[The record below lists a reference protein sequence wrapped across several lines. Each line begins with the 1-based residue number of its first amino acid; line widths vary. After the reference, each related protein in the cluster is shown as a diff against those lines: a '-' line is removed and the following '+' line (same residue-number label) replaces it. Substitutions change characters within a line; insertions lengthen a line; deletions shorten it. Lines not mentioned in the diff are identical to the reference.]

1 MSGKSNYIVIADDEG
16 VVTAQ
21 RRAVNKPYIN
31 EDEAIQFV
39 MRSLRLG
46 RIQVFG
52 SIEHAPPNAK
62 RMTVYLSNSPD
73 GVGRIGHNYIPLM
86 IEGSGA

>member
-1 MSGKSNYIVIADDEG
+1 MPNYIVLTDDEG
-16 VVTAQ
+16 VVATQ
-21 RRAVNKPYIN
+21 RRTTQTNIT

-39 MRSLRLG
+39 IRNLRVG
-46 RIQVFG
+46 RIQIFG

-62 RMTVYLSNSPD
+62 RATVYMSNSPD

-86 IEGSGA
+86 IEGESAT